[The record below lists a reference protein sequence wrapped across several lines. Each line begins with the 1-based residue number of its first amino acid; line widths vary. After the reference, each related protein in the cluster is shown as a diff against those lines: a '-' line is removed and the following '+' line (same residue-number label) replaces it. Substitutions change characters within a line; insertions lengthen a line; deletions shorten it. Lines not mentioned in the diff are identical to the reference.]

1 MSLWPEYSFR
11 LILLKKL
18 KAHSFSFTSS
28 STPVCKESDKTE
40 RWNWTTAA
48 KNANKGP
55 VVRIEPW
62 AEVFTEHSEVWRSES
77 TLHPANTTYQT
88 LTFLWIAFLFF
99 EVPNHCP
106 QRPLVIL
113 AEGVFKVMVLTIW
126 WVVLLGLSYV
136 CKGYCRFLRF
146 FFPFNMSHVNLILDQ
161 PEEPRRVEENLFIP
175 QHSCWNLWQNS
186 LPF

>member
-18 KAHSFSFTSS
+18 KTQSFSFTSS
-28 STPVCKESDKTE
+28 SSRGCKQSDKNE
-40 RWNWTTAA
+40 RRNWTTAA
-48 KNANKGP
+48 KNADKGP
-55 VVRIEPW
+55 VVEIELR
-62 AEVFTEHSEVWRSES
+62 AVIFTEEHSEVWRSES

-126 WVVLLGLSYV
+126 WVVPLGLSYV
-136 CKGYCRFLRF
+136 CKCYYTFVRLFSFYYVSCQSDLR
-146 FFPFNMSHVNLILDQ
+146 PA
-161 PEEPRRVEENLFIP
+161 RRT
-175 QHSCWNLWQNS
+175 
-186 LPF
+186 